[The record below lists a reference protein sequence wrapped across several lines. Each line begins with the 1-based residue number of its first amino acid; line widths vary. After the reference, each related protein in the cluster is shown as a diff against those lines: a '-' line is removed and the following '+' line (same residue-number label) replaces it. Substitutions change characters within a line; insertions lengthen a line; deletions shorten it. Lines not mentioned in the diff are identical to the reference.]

1 MTTLYRSFESQV
13 EIDAQYRVAHSED
26 ELIRSRGRAQALS
39 ASLRADMPGFSR
51 VNYGPTPDEYLDVF
65 PAAEPNAPVFVYFH
79 GGYWRALSASD
90 YSFVAR
96 GPSRHGFTTVVVN
109 YALAPSVNLDE
120 IVRQARASV
129 AWVAGGIRRYGGNPD
144 RLLVGGHS
152 AGAQLAAMCL
162 LTDWPG
168 FYGLDRSL
176 IGGAL
181 LVSGI
186 FDLAPLR
193 HSFLQPQLQLDEGCI
208 ARNSPLRQLTRVDA
222 SVMLAVGE
230 KESSEFKR
238 QSADFQQ
245 AWQSS
250 GNRGANEIVPL
261 ANHFQAV
268 EPLLHSDSFMCR
280 WMATALRN

>member
-1 MTTLYRSFESQV
+1 MPALYRTFKSQL

-26 ELIRSRGRAQALS
+26 ELMRSRNRAQELS
-39 ASLRADMPGFSR
+39 ASLRADMPNFSR
-51 VNYGPTPDEYLDVF
+51 VSYGPTLEEYLDIF
-65 PAAEPNAPVFVYFH
+65 PAAVPNAPVFVYFH

-96 GPSRHGFTTVVVN
+96 GPADRGFTTVVVN

-120 IVRQARASV
+120 IVRQARASI
-129 AWVAGGIRRYGGNPD
+129 AWVAGSIRRYGGNPQ
-144 RLLVGGHS
+144 RILVGGHS

-162 LTDWPG
+162 LTDWAG
-168 FYGLDRSL
+168 VYGLDRS
-176 IGGAL
+176 IIRGAL

-193 HSFLQPQLQLDEGCI
+193 YSFLQPQLQLDEGSI
-208 ARNSPLRQLTRVDA
+208 SRNSPIRLLSSVDA
-222 SVMLAVGE
+222 DVMLAVGE
-230 KESSEFKR
+230 HESSEFKR
-238 QSADFQQ
+238 QSNDFHH

-250 GNRGANEIVPL
+250 GNRSTTEIVPL

-268 EPLLHSDSFMCR
+268 ESLLDANSFMCR
-280 WMATALRN
+280 WMTTALSN